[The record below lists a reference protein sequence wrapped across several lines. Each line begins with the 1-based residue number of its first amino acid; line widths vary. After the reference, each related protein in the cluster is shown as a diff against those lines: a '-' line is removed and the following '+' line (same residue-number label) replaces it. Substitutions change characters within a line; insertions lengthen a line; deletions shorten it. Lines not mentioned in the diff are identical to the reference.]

1 MPWHTC
7 RADDTMLIFLVKF
20 LSEACLAEGV
30 GFEPTREREPPAG
43 FQDRCL
49 KPLGHPSKC
58 LNEGRDPRLQAAGRR
73 RPLAGEPTRAHLRS
87 DSSPKTKAPRCRTR
101 PRCPKCLFDVGFLRL
116 HR

>member
-1 MPWHTC
+1 MPWHTG
-7 RADDTMLIFLVKF
+7 RANDPILIFLVKF

-58 LNEGRDPRLQAAGRR
+58 LNEGRGWRLQAVGRR
-73 RPLAGEPTRAHLRS
+73 RPTAGEPTRALAFRLQSRDQSPFSSDASPRPKVLLR
-87 DSSPKTKAPRCRTR
+87 
-101 PRCPKCLFDVGFLRL
+101 
-116 HR
+116 